1 MNAMRSL
8 TRIRR
13 HKEELNRAD
22 ENKIE
27 VKKKYTRKNQH
38 ILEDTEGW
46 EWINKLEG
54 RVVEITEAEHKK
66 KIRTV

>member
-27 VKKKYTRKNQH
+27 VKKNTLGR
-38 ILEDTEGW
+38 
-46 EWINKLEG
+46 IN
-54 RVVEITEAEHKK
+54 IS
-66 KIRTV
+66 

>member
-1 MNAMRSL
+1 MIIKISRDLREEQMNAMRSL

-38 ILEDTEGW
+38 ILEDTEG
-46 EWINKLEG
+46 
-54 RVVEITEAEHKK
+54 
-66 KIRTV
+66 

>member
-38 ILEDTEGW
+38 ILEDTEG
-46 EWINKLEG
+46 
-54 RVVEITEAEHKK
+54 
-66 KIRTV
+66 